1 MSTINQ
7 NGINFNNINVGE
19 KVFSTGGK
27 YSHVDNTWDGVY
39 DPADIYMSVNAVEID
54 WQGATLSHVNQ
65 PNVLDASNQVNTT
78 GQLLALINDL
88 QNQINALAYI
98 VTNGATSK

>member
-7 NGINFNNINVGE
+7 KGIDFNNINVGE

-54 WQGATLSHVNQ
+54 WQGAKL
-65 PNVLDASNQVNTT
+65 PNVSLSYLQNNNTINT
-78 GQLLALINDL
+78 SGDLLALINDM
-88 QNQINALAYI
+88 QGQINVLAEL
-98 VTNGATSK
+98 VTSYMGY